1 MKLDAVEIL
10 SWPNKLSGHALV
22 LLKVGVGLSF
32 FLLLQGSVQ
41 ASENV
46 KHHESHTVNQQRC
59 VTAMPRDIFSS
70 TAQETKGCSSCGG
83 SFDHSAFASKGLGRK
98 SSFCKKCENKKR
110 RSAYKPKSEV
120 HNWDNPIIR
129 FEAAENDTSKVAPL
143 IWEMIVTQG
152 FVDAMTDKEQTLD
165 ALLSRKNSIDIFLG
179 EVKYEKSGDH
189 RQSVNG

>member
-1 MKLDAVEIL
+1 MTAVVIDTYQML
-10 SWPNKLSGHALV
+10 SELRSPIRVLV
-22 LLKVGVGLSF
+22 GMGLGLSF
-32 FLLLQGSVQ
+32 VLTMSFGSHLQDQ
-41 ASENV
+41 

-59 VTAMPRDIFSS
+59 LTAMPRDIFSS

-110 RSAYKPKSEV
+110 RSAYKPKSKV

-152 FVDAMTDKEQTLD
+152 FVDAMTDEEQTLD

-179 EVKYEKSGDH
+179 EVEYEKSGNH
-189 RQSVNG
+189 RQGVNG